1 MTNNTDLLAN
11 NLNGYINKLN
21 NLIDSYE
28 NKLKEE
34 KISLYTI
41 LTLDIFNEGL
51 DQDMASI
58 ITIKKKL
65 LDKLNYLL

>member
-1 MTNNTDLLAN
+1 M
-11 NLNGYINKLN
+11 NGYLNKLN

-34 KISLYTI
+34 KITLYTI

-51 DQDMASI
+51 D
-58 ITIKKKL
+58 
-65 LDKLNYLL
+65 